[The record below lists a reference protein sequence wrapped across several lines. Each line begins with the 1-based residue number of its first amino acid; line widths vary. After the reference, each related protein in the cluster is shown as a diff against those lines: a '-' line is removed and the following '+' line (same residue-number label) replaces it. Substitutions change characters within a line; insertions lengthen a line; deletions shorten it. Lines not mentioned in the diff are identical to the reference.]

1 MVGDWIAADTGRQR
15 PWLCGFSN
23 GAAMAASLLLS
34 NPGAYSG
41 LIMIG
46 GCFAVADGDLPDNG
60 LLDKPVIFCRGQFD
74 DVIPRHHF
82 DQADAYRSGPSG
94 PRATFTAYDS
104 CTEQPIPRK
113 AAVPA
118 EPRPET

>member
-1 MVGDWIAADTGRQR
+1 MRISDGSSDVCSSDRSLSGETERVGDWIAAETGRQR

-46 GCFAVADGDLPDNG
+46 GCFAVEDGDLPDNG
-60 LLDKPVIFCRGQFD
+60 LLDKPVLFCRGQFD
-74 DVIPRHHF
+74 DVIPRHKF
-82 DQADAYRSGPSG
+82 EQAEAYLSGPSG
-94 PRATFTAYDS
+94 ARA
-104 CTEQPIPRK
+104 
-113 AAVPA
+113 
-118 EPRPET
+118 